1 MGMISWLTGSQAAN
15 RNVSRSSANGLRDAL
30 LALNSPSRPWLVR
43 PGLPGEADLVAMWNV
58 DSPDWH
64 DKLFGAMLDLNLK
77 ILLRLDESS
86 YTVRSIDKS
95 VVVGSD
101 PQRRGQISWGKG
113 QIDEESY
120 ELSFGKRSDG
130 TVGKLSANSFRV
142 SDIKSALKGVVLS
155 HGWSWRRLLIG
166 GL

>member
-113 QIDEESY
+113 RSTRRATNYRSASGVMGQSASC
-120 ELSFGKRSDG
+120 LQTHFGLA
-130 TVGKLSANSFRV
+130 T
-142 SDIKSALKGVVLS
+142 
-155 HGWSWRRLLIG
+155 
-166 GL
+166 